1 MKKLLL
7 IAAALTTTTA
17 SAANT
22 ASVNVTVNGTV
33 MAACEFDST
42 VTGASFDY
50 SALSGSSNAAAGSA
64 TLYCNSGATPA
75 FTNLTNQSLSLTS
88 GTNTMNATY
97 NLTRSNVTTASGS
110 HNGADQTTYTLDVS
124 AAAGQW
130 NLPTG
135 TYTGQVSINV
145 VF

>member
-7 IAAALTTTTA
+7 IAAALTATTA
-17 SAANT
+17 SAGT
-22 ASVNVTVNGTV
+22 ASVDVTVNGTV

-50 SALSGSSNAAAGSA
+50 SALTGSSNAVAGTA

-75 FTNLTNQSLSLTS
+75 FTNLTNQGLSLTF
-88 GTNTMNATY
+88 GTNTMNASY
-97 NLTRSNVTTASGS
+97 DLSRSAVTTAGGS
-110 HNGADQTTYTLDVS
+110 HNGADMTTYTLDVS
-124 AAAGQW
+124 AASGQW